1 MVREWLMVAAKISMT
16 GRSSPVTAR
25 ICSERLAGEVE
36 GSVVLGGADSAIVL
50 FTSAVA
56 RLAQQYVIY
65 STAFDSNGMWFRLR
79 WRSGGV
85 TQGGPPLTASYCRR
99 QQSPTSRVF
108 IRADQSLSKL
118 WLDLGQVERSP
129 VRVCE

>member
-50 FTSAVA
+50 FTE
-56 RLAQQYVIY
+56 
-65 STAFDSNGMWFRLR
+65 
-79 WRSGGV
+79 
-85 TQGGPPLTASYCRR
+85 RR
-99 QQSPTSRVF
+99 R
-108 IRADQSLSKL
+108 
-118 WLDLGQVERSP
+118 
-129 VRVCE
+129 